1 MIVNVSLDVVING
14 WDDMGDAKFL
24 SIGDG
29 SN

>member
-1 MIVNVSLDVVING
+1 MVVNASLDVVING

-24 SIGDG
+24 CIGDG